1 MKRAEHQPIT
11 IGLKVYAGIWCK
23 VYQVPDAGTVLPQH
37 SHSWP
42 HLTML
47 VSGAI
52 YVERDGWPAGR
63 YDAPALIEIPAQEKH
78 SFTTLAP
85 DVCLAC
91 IHNADHLEAGEP
103 AIHATHDLELED

>member
-1 MKRAEHQPIT
+1 VKRAEHQPVT
-11 IGLKVYAGIWCK
+11 IGLKIYAGIWCK
-23 VYQVPDAGTVLPQH
+23 VYRVPDAGTVLPMHAHQ
-37 SHSWP
+37 WP

-52 YVERDGWPAGR
+52 HVERNGVREGR
-63 YDAPALIEIPAQEKH
+63 YKAPALIEIPARELH

-85 DVCLAC
+85 DVVLAC
-91 IHNADHLEAGEP
+91 IHNVDHLEADEP